1 MRQLW
6 TVERLHTIHEE
17 LRKQLLEE
25 DEDAIIDVIMT
36 CPIEQEIVVDVENLG
51 QVCWFRETIS
61 YAMNEESMVGLIG
74 QVQNLNHGIVWMP

>member
-25 DEDAIIDVIMT
+25 DENAIIDVIMT

-51 QVCWFRETIS
+51 QVCWFRKQSPT
-61 YAMNEESMVGLIG
+61 
-74 QVQNLNHGIVWMP
+74 Q